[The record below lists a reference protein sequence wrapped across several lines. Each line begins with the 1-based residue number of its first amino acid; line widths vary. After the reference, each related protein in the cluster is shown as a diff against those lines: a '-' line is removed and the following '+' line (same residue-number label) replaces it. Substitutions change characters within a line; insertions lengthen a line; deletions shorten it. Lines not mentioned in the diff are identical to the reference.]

1 MATFDLRGGHGLL
14 PRSRRGRRR
23 GPARTTDSTVLGRW
37 FLSVALCLA
46 LCLALA
52 APCPAPALPWVLA
65 ALLSLSGFAWLGRA
79 ITRAGPPANAR
90 HLTAW
95 DAALL
100 SFAASFAVQS
110 AARLGLFGG

>member
-1 MATFDLRGGHGLL
+1 MATFDLRGGHGL
-14 PRSRRGRRR
+14 RSRRGRRG
-23 GPARTTDSTVLGRW
+23 GPARTTDGTVLGRW
-37 FLSVALCLA
+37 LLSAALCLA
-46 LCLALA
+46 ALA

>member
-1 MATFDLRGGHGLL
+1 M
-14 PRSRRGRRR
+14 
-23 GPARTTDSTVLGRW
+23 RTTDGTVLGRW
-37 FLSVALCLA
+37 LQSAALCF
-46 LCLALA
+46 ALA

-79 ITRAGPPANAR
+79 ITQAGPPADAP

-100 SFAASFAVQS
+100 SFAMSFGVQS
-110 AARLGLFGG
+110 AARLGLLGG

>member
-1 MATFDLRGGHGLL
+1 MATFGLRDRRRLL
-14 PRSRRGRRR
+14 ARLRRGRI
-23 GPARTTDSTVLGRW
+23 GEPARAVDRAVLGSW
-37 FLSVALCLA
+37 ILSAV

-65 ALLSLSGFAWLGRA
+65 ARLSLSGFAWLGVA
-79 ITRAGPPANAR
+79 ITRAGPPADAP

-100 SFAASFAVQS
+100 SFAASFGVQS

>member
-46 LCLALA
+46 LA

-65 ALLSLSGFAWLGRA
+65 TLLSLSGFAWLGRA